1 MIKLCFHL
9 SLSSGYKCE
18 LSCIQRDPPVS
29 LILWGK
35 NYIFQLKLGK
45 FNFTSK
51 HQTFTI
57 PRIITEKQRPPLPD
71 FFIHV
76 GT

>member
-1 MIKLCFHL
+1 MF
-9 SLSSGYKCE
+9 
-18 LSCIQRDPPVS
+18 S
-29 LILWGK
+29 LITEFRVQVWILMYTTRSPSFSDTVGK
-35 NYIFQLKLGK
+35 IYIFQLKLGK